1 MPKLSFFF
9 FLRRLNLLYSYGL
22 KPPYGSDS
30 WSLYPLNEDSSMDL
44 HKMVRDFLVGD
55 LVNTVFFQGSG
66 IRYLSVLE
74 MVSKM
79 AFSKLCSV
87 FGQGSKE
94 IPLPLG
100 AEIRHIST
108 EPQQPVTLH
117 GQCEAYKSCFPL
129 ALPHRGMGSMAKT
142 GALRCQ

>member
-1 MPKLSFFF
+1 MQFCYFSLLVSFVNTKMLVITVSRPKLSFFF
-9 FLRRLNLLYSYGL
+9 FFRRLNLLYFYGL

-30 WSLYPLNEDSSMDL
+30 WSLYPLNGDSSTDL
-44 HKMVRDFLVGD
+44 HKMVGDFLVGD
-55 LVNTVFFQGSG
+55 VVNTVSFQGSG

-74 MVSKM
+74 MASKM
-79 AFSKLCSV
+79 AFSKLPSV

-94 IPLPLG
+94 APLPLG

-117 GQCEAYKSCFPL
+117 GQW
-129 ALPHRGMGSMAKT
+129 T
-142 GALRCQ
+142 V